1 MIKIPTKAVLDGDIL
16 AYRIAFRADTDGVDG
31 IQDWVQDDLTKW
43 TPAGVTDVTV
53 AFSCSRKDNYRRK
66 VLESYKAH
74 RDVSRQAPE
83 SLPIVTQCIKDVLP
97 HCTGICIEADD
108 IMGVKASQADRDTIA
123 VTIDK
128 DLRSVPGWHWNP
140 DKEESPFMLTEQE
153 ADRNFHMQWLT
164 GDTTDNIGGIWKM
177 GAVKANKLLD
187 STTPTNW
194 TAAVMAAYETIVNK
208 DKEHYDIS
216 YALQMARCVRILR
229 AGEVKFVM
237 KAGLIVN
244 NKVILWTPHCW
255 G

>member
-97 HCTGICIEADD
+97 HCTGICL
-108 IMGVKASQADRDTIA
+108 VQ
-123 VTIDK
+123 
-128 DLRSVPGWHWNP
+128 
-140 DKEESPFMLTEQE
+140 
-153 ADRNFHMQWLT
+153 NFL
-164 GDTTDNIGGIWKM
+164 KSSR
-177 GAVKANKLLD
+177 LFSL
-187 STTPTNW
+187 
-194 TAAVMAAYETIVNK
+194 
-208 DKEHYDIS
+208 
-216 YALQMARCVRILR
+216 
-229 AGEVKFVM
+229 
-237 KAGLIVN
+237 
-244 NKVILWTPHCW
+244 
-255 G
+255 